1 VNVANIVACP
11 NPPFHSPDFT
21 SSMSSPG
28 SIGVGTA
35 RGTWRLSCHH
45 CNLHKG
51 PNLSG
56 VDPQDGRIG
65 RLFNPREDRWEEHFE
80 TRGLLLLGLTSTG
93 RITVSVLA
101 MNSQAQLET
110 RRAAGLGP

>member
-1 VNVANIVACP
+1 MVESAG
-11 NPPFHSPDFT
+11 
-21 SSMSSPG
+21 SSTP
-28 SIGVGTA
+28 
-35 RGTWRLSCHH
+35 
-45 CNLHKG
+45 
-51 PNLSG
+51 
-56 VDPQDGRIG
+56 
-65 RLFNPREDRWEEHFE
+65 EDRWEEHFE